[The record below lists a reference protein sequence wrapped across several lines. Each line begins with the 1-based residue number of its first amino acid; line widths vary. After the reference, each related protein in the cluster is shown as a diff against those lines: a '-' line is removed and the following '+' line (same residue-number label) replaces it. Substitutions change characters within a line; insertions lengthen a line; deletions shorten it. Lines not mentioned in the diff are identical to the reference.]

1 MDLPIFIN
9 KRIFWETRLE
19 DIDLQAH
26 KGFVITRVFE
36 WGHLAELK
44 ALLKY
49 YSREEIVEE
58 LTSQKYLSKRT
69 FQFAAALLNIAKEK
83 FTCYSPIPSH
93 PHAWPI

>member
-26 KGFVITRVFE
+26 KNFVITRVFE

-49 YSREEIVEE
+49 YSREEIVYG
-58 LTSQKYLSKRT
+58 LTIQKYLSKRT
-69 FQFAAALLNIAKEK
+69 LQFASALLNLPKED
-83 FTCYSPIPSH
+83 FACYSPTPSH